1 MADGFTLIG
10 FRHSVYTR
18 IVRIALIEM
27 RLQASYVEVDPFSDP
42 TALDRFTPLARVP
55 VLRHG
60 DFTLTETAAILRYLA
75 RVSGAR
81 HLMPDDAQA
90 LARMD
95 QVFGIVDTSLYWPLV
110 RQVFSNGFYAPLMNE
125 PVDVDQVATGIKA
138 GRSGLK
144 LLNTIAAEGLVLD
157 GQGLTLADLHLAPVM
172 DYLTRV
178 AAGAELLAEYPD
190 LSAWW
195 SGMSGSPLLQETDPF
210 PGEERP

>member
-18 IVRIALIEM
+18 IVRMALIEM
-27 RLQASYVEVDPFSDP
+27 GLQASYIEVDPFTDP
-42 TALDRFTPLARVP
+42 PALVRFTPLGRVP
-55 VLRHG
+55 VLRRG
-60 DFTLTETAAILRYLA
+60 DFSLTETAAILRYLA
-75 RVSGAR
+75 RTCGAR
-81 HLMPDDAQA
+81 HLMPNDAQA

-125 PVDVDQVATGIKA
+125 SGDFDQVATGIAA
-138 GRSGLK
+138 GRPGLK
-144 LLNTIAAEGLVLD
+144 LLDTIAAEGLVLRA
-157 GQGLTLADLHLAPVM
+157 QGLTLADLHLAPVI

-178 AAGAELLAEYPD
+178 KAGAEVLADYPD

-195 SGMSGSPLLQETDPF
+195 SDISDSALLQETDPF
-210 PGEERP
+210 PGQERP